1 MSSSKAAI
9 DDLDN
14 LPNAV
19 TPPAGSRKKA
29 RTITWKDSQLCL
41 YRYND
46 EFCGDSIWLHC
57 DLNDID
63 KSGCFKPEF
72 SALGKV
78 VGNSKINKEMMDA
91 GLLLRLPGYCL
102 GWVKV
107 AEGSDM
113 WGSHRIRV
121 LGKKMAATMADFTRP
136 FLEVHSENPASTFKS
151 LILHRARAGYYVRS

>member
-14 LPNAV
+14 LPDAV

-78 VGNSKINKEMMDA
+78 VGNSKINKEMMEADETMTQMVQQKEW
-91 GLLLRLPGYCL
+91 GLRGVCS
-102 GWVKV
+102 K
-107 AEGSDM
+107 AF
-113 WGSHRIRV
+113 
-121 LGKKMAATMADFTRP
+121 A
-136 FLEVHSENPASTFKS
+136 
-151 LILHRARAGYYVRS
+151 